1 MDVHYVVTFEKIGS
15 ISSKSYTSILNL
27 LKAIDQS
34 KTGFWIVEKV
44 SPNERVDITQD
55 VADHE

>member
-15 ISSKSYTSILNL
+15 ISSKSYMTILDL
-27 LKAIDQS
+27 LNAIDQS

-55 VADHE
+55 VANHK